1 MSLLASLRAIITA
14 EGPIGIDRYMAIC
27 LTDPHDGYYTTR
39 DPLGRGGDFV
49 TAPEISQI
57 FGEMIGLW
65 AAAVWQ
71 QLGAPDAFRL
81 VELGPGRGTLMVD
94 ALRALKALPP
104 CRAAAAIDLV
114 EISPVL
120 RQRQHEALERH
131 HPDKTIAWHRGLDG
145 VPCDLP
151 TIVLA
156 NEFFDAL
163 PIRQWVYRADGWR
176 ERCVGLEGDD
186 LVFVEAAPVEESAD
200 WPAATEGS
208 IRETALP
215 ATTFAGEIGRRLGQ
229 TRGAC
234 LVIDYGHVGAGI
246 GDSLQAI
253 SNHGYAPILANPGDA
268 DLTAHVDFAALG
280 EAFAAAGLV
289 INGPTTQGRW
299 LRDIGAGTRAERL
312 MKGQDPATAA
322 AISQGLRRLLDPMA
336 MGVLFKVMAAA
347 SNDLGPL
354 PGFAA

>member
-1 MSLLASLRAIITA
+1 MSLRATLKAIIAA

-27 LTDPHDGYYTTR
+27 LTDPIDGYYMTR
-39 DPLGRGGDFV
+39 DPFGRTGDFV

-71 QLGAPDAFRL
+71 QLGSPAAFRL

-104 CRAAAAIDLV
+104 CRAAAAIELV

-120 RQRQHEALERH
+120 RQRQREALERH
-131 HPDKTIAWHRGLDG
+131 HPDKMVAWHMGLET
-145 VPCDLP
+145 VPSDLP

-163 PIRQWVYRADGWR
+163 PIRQFLYRAGSWR
-176 ERCVGLEGDD
+176 ERRIGLEGED
-186 LVFVEAAPVEESAD
+186 LVFVEGDRADGIPEWPGAP
-200 WPAATEGS
+200 EGS
-208 IRETALP
+208 IRETAQP
-215 ATTFAGEIGRRLGQ
+215 AASIGGEIGRRLAK

-253 SNHGYAPILANPGDA
+253 SRHGYAPVLEDPGGA

-280 EAFAAAGLV
+280 HAFAAAGLV
-289 INGPTTQGRW
+289 VNGPTNQGRW

-312 MKGQDPATAA
+312 MKNQDPETAA
-322 AISQGLRRLLDPMA
+322 TISQGLRRLLDPMA
-336 MGVLFKVMAAA
+336 MGTLFKVMAAA